1 MGAESAKRIFHV
13 DLDAFFVAVERAL
26 DPSLEGKPV
35 VVGGEPGARGVV
47 ACASYEARAYG
58 LHAGMPMSRA
68 QRLCPHA
75 IYLKGR
81 FARYQETSQR
91 FMAILENYTPF
102 FEPVGI
108 DEAHM
113 DMTGFDGL
121 YGPLAGVA
129 MDIKARVFTEL
140 GVTASV
146 GIASSKI
153 TAKVASDHCK
163 PNGLLEVSIGGDASF
178 LAPLP
183 IEKLPGVG
191 EKTARTLKEWRITT
205 IGGLASWPSSAL
217 RRLVGA
223 WGDTLHLHARGE
235 DRSPVSPP
243 TPAKSISRET
253 TFYRDTLDMYF
264 LAGTLRYLS
273 ERVGAHL
280 RKEGKVARRVALKLR
295 YGDFQTISRHRT
307 LARPTDDDGDTFR
320 TGLSM
325 MKKALEQ
332 RRAPVRL
339 IGIGVAELT
348 PRASQLSF
356 LDSRDGKSQNLA
368 LAVDAIRGKYGFT
381 AIQRGLTFSL
391 DRYFQVEDRDYLL
404 KTSALSR

>member
-1 MGAESAKRIFHV
+1 M
-13 DLDAFFVAVERAL
+13 AVERAL
-26 DPSLEGKPV
+26 DPALEGKPV

-58 LHAGMPMSRA
+58 LHAGMPISQA
-68 QRLCPHA
+68 QRLCPQA
-75 IYLKGR
+75 VYLKGR
-81 FARYQETSQR
+81 FARYQEASQR
-91 FMAILENYTPF
+91 FMAILEGYTPF
-102 FEPVGI
+102 FEPMGI
-108 DEAHM
+108 DEAYM

-129 MDIKARVFTEL
+129 MDIKTRVLTEL

-146 GIASSKI
+146 GIAGSKV
-153 TAKVASDHCK
+153 TAKVASDYCK
-163 PNGLLEVSIGGDASF
+163 PNGLLEVSVGGDASF

-191 EKTARTLKEWRITT
+191 QKTATTLKEWRITT
-205 IGGLASWPSSAL
+205 IGELVQVPSSAL

-223 WGDTLHLHARGE
+223 WGDALHLNAMGE

-243 TPAKSISRET
+243 APAKSISRET
-253 TFYRDTLDMYF
+253 TFYRDTLDMDF

-280 RKEGKVARRVALKLR
+280 RKEEKVARRVVLKLR
-295 YGDFQTISRHRT
+295 YGDFQTISRHHT
-307 LARPTDDDGDTFR
+307 LARPTDGDEDTFR
-320 TGLSM
+320 AGLSM

-339 IGIGVAELT
+339 IGVGVAELT
-348 PRASQLSF
+348 PRVSQLSF
-356 LDSRDGKSQNLA
+356 LDTRDGKNQELA
-368 LAVDAIRGKYGFT
+368 MAMDTIRGKYGFT
-381 AIQRGLTFSL
+381 SIQRGLTFSL
-391 DRYFQVEDRDYLL
+391 DSYFQVEGGDYLL

>member
-1 MGAESAKRIFHV
+1 
-13 DLDAFFVAVERAL
+13 
-26 DPSLEGKPV
+26 
-35 VVGGEPGARGVV
+35 
-47 ACASYEARAYG
+47 
-58 LHAGMPMSRA
+58 MPISQA

-75 IYLKGR
+75 VYLKGR
-81 FARYQETSQR
+81 FAHYQETSQR
-91 FMAILENYTPF
+91 FMAILECYTPF
-102 FEPVGI
+102 FEPMGI
-108 DEAHM
+108 DEAYM

-129 MDIKARVFTEL
+129 MDIKTRVLTEL

-146 GIASSKI
+146 GIAGSKI
-153 TAKVASDHCK
+153 TAKVASDYCK
-163 PNGLLEVSIGGDASF
+163 PNGLLEVPAGGDAPF

-205 IGGLASWPSSAL
+205 IGELARSPSSTL
-217 RRLVGA
+217 RRLMGS
-223 WGDTLHLHARGE
+223 WGDALHVYARGE
-235 DRSPVSPP
+235 DMRPVSTPA
-243 TPAKSISRET
+243 PAKSISRET
-253 TFYRDTLDMYF
+253 TFYRDTLDMDL

-280 RKEGKVARRVALKLR
+280 RKEEKVARRVALKLR
-295 YGDFQTISRHRT
+295 YGDFQTISRHHT
-307 LARPTDDDGDTFR
+307 FARPTDGDEDTFR
-320 TGLSM
+320 AGLSL

-339 IGIGVAELT
+339 IGVGVAELT

-356 LDSRDGKSQNLA
+356 LDTHDSNSQNLA
-368 LAVDAIRGKYGFT
+368 LAMDAIRGKYGFT
-381 AIQRGLTFSL
+381 SIQRGLTFSL
-391 DRYFQVEDRDYLL
+391 GCYYQVEGGDYLL

>member
-1 MGAESAKRIFHV
+1 M

-26 DPSLEGKPV
+26 DPTLEGKPV
-35 VVGGEPGARGVV
+35 VVGAEPGARGVV
-47 ACASYEARAYG
+47 ACASYEARTYG
-58 LHAGMPMSRA
+58 LHAGMPISRA
-68 QRLCPHA
+68 QRLCPNA
-75 IYLKGR
+75 VYLKGS
-81 FARYQETSQR
+81 FARYQDVSKR
-91 FMAILENYTPF
+91 FMAILESYTPL
-102 FEPVGI
+102 FEPMGI
-108 DEAHM
+108 DEAYM

-129 MDIKARVFTEL
+129 ADIRTRVFTEL

-153 TAKVASDHCK
+153 TAKVASDLCK
-163 PNGLLEVSIGGDASF
+163 PNGLQEVPVGGDAFF

-205 IGGLASWPSSAL
+205 IWELAQLPSSTL
-217 RRLVGA
+217 RRLVGV
-223 WGDTLHLHARGE
+223 WGDTQSLHAGGE
-235 DRSPVSPP
+235 DRSPVSAAA
-243 TPAKSISRET
+243 PAKSISWET
-253 TFYRDTLDMYF
+253 TFYRDTLDMDF

-280 RKEGKVARRVALKLR
+280 RREEKVARRVALKLR
-295 YGDFQTISRHRT
+295 YGDFQTISRNHT
-307 LARPTDDDGDTFR
+307 LTRPTDGDDDTFR
-320 TGLSM
+320 AGFSM

-356 LDSRDGKSQNLA
+356 LDTREGKSQDLA
-368 LAVDAIRGKYGFT
+368 RAMDFIRGKYGFT
-381 AIQRGLTFSL
+381 SIQRGLTLSL
-391 DRYFQVEDRDYLL
+391 GRHFHVEGGDYLL